1 LIFDLMDVKIEES
14 WKQLLIDEFSSDYFL
29 GITQFIREE
38 IKSGATI
45 YPKGSLIFNAFNS
58 TPFDNVK
65 VVILGQDPYHG
76 EGQAHGLAFSVP
88 DDVTPPP
95 SLKNIFR
102 EISTDIGV
110 SVPSYGSLT
119 DWARQG
125 VFLLNTVLT
134 VRASQAAS
142 HSKIGWTTFT
152 DRVIEIL
159 SREKENLVFMLWGNY
174 AKSKKNLI
182 DSRKHLILEAAHPSP
197 LAGGAF
203 FGCKHF
209 SKCNNYLVSKGIEP
223 INWQLPLSK
232 D

>member
-1 LIFDLMDVKIEES
+1 MEVKIEES
-14 WKQLLIDEFSSDYFL
+14 WKQLLIDEFSSEYFL

-88 DDVTPPP
+88 EDVTPPP

-102 EISTDIGV
+102 EISTDLGIP
-110 SVPSYGSLT
+110 VPPHGSLT
-119 DWARQG
+119 SWARQG
-125 VFLLNTVLT
+125 VFLLNAVLT

-142 HSKIGWTTFT
+142 HSKIGWTIFT
-152 DRVIEIL
+152 DRVIEKL
-159 SREKENLVFMLWGNY
+159 SGEKESLVFMLWGNY
-174 AKSKKNLI
+174 ARSKKNLI
-182 DSRKHLILEAAHPSP
+182 DSQRHLILEAAHPSP

-203 FGCKHF
+203 FGCRHF
-209 SKCNNYLVSKGIEP
+209 SKCNNYLLSKGIEP
-223 INWQLPLSK
+223 VNWQLSLSK

>member
-1 LIFDLMDVKIEES
+1 MEVKIEES

-29 GITQFIREE
+29 WITQFIRGE

-45 YPKGSLIFNAFNS
+45 YPKGSLIFNAFNT

-88 DDVTPPP
+88 DEVTPPP

-102 EISTDIGV
+102 EISTDLGLP
-110 SVPSYGSLT
+110 VPPYGSLT
-119 DWARQG
+119 SWARQG
-125 VFLLNTVLT
+125 VFLLNAVLT
-134 VRASQAAS
+134 VRASEAAS
-142 HSKIGWTTFT
+142 HSKIGWTIFT
-152 DRVIEIL
+152 DRVIEKL
-159 SREKENLVFMLWGNY
+159 SGEKENLVFMLWGNY
-174 AKSKKNLI
+174 ARSKKNLI
-182 DSRKHLILEAAHPSP
+182 DSQRHLILEAAHPSP

-209 SKCNNYLVSKGIEP
+209 SKCNNYLLSKGIEP

-232 D
+232 DQ